1 MYDEAT
7 IAEAARRIVAAAPGA
22 EVLVFGSYA
31 RGDADDHSDLDLL
44 VIVSEVE
51 NTSTESVRLRRELNG
66 LRLAVDLVVLRRSYV
81 EEWRDVPSSFV
92 ETVMTE
98 GRLLAA

>member
-51 NTSTESVRLRRELNG
+51 NTSMESVRLRRELNG
-66 LRLAVDLVVLRRSYV
+66 LGLAVDLVVLRRRYI
-81 EEWRDVPSSFV
+81 EEWRDVPGSFV
-92 ETVMTE
+92 RGAMAEARPV
-98 GRLLAA
+98 AA